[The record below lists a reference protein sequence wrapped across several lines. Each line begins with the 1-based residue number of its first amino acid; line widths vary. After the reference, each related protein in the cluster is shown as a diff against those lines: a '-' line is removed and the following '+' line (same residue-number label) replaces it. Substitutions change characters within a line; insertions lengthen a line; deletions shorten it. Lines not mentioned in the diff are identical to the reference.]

1 MPDIPKQFINLAV
14 LQASIKEFIFK
25 ELKDANVGNVD
36 IQQTATGVRIIVE
49 VERPKIALGMHGVKI
64 KEVEE
69 KIKANFGIK
78 NVEIFVNEVQNP
90 ALYPS
95 IIARRI
101 ALAMERGIHFRRAA
115 NLILKQVMEAG
126 ALGAEITISGKLVS
140 ERARFEKFR
149 FGVIPK
155 SGQPA
160 HEFVRK
166 ATEHV
171 LLKPG
176 IFGIKVKILPPVEL
190 PDEKLRALMK
200 IYKER
205 IGVRE
210 SKDEAQ
216 GIEEA
221 Q

>member
-1 MPDIPKQFINLAV
+1 MPSIYKQFVNFNL
-14 LQASIKEFIFK
+14 LQANIKEFIEK
-25 ELKDANVGNVD
+25 ELKEAYVGNVD
-36 IQQTATGVRIIVE
+36 VQQTAIGLRIIVE
-49 VERPKIALGMHGVKI
+49 VLRPRVALGEHGIKI

-69 KIKANFGIK
+69 KIKSKFNIK

-95 IIARRI
+95 IIANTI
-101 ALAMERGIHFRRAA
+101 ASALARGVHFRRAA
-115 NLILKQVMEAG
+115 NLALKQIMEAG

-166 ATEHV
+166 ATAHV

-190 PDEKLRALMK
+190 PDEKLKTLMK
-200 IYKER
+200 IYKEKFTT
-205 IGVRE
+205 RE
-210 SKDEAQ
+210 RSNEA
-216 GIEEA
+216 
-221 Q
+221 